1 MVQHSD
7 PIAEAIGTR
16 VRGQRLDRNW
26 TLDQLSD
33 SSGVSRRMLINIEQG
48 AANPSLSTLLK
59 LSEALGVG
67 LPALVEPP
75 SPKVKLTPAGAGTV
89 LWKGEHG
96 GRGVLVAH
104 TESPGVVELWEW
116 TLRPGESHSSE
127 AHTPGT
133 RELLHVHAGP
143 LVVEVDG
150 EPHRAKAGDALSF
163 PGDVPHS
170 YAHAEGESARFSLTV
185 YEPGGSSGFHQEES
199 HG

>member
-1 MVQHSD
+1 MAENSD
-7 PIAEAIGTR
+7 PLTEAIGVR
-16 VRGQRLDRNW
+16 VRGQRLNRNW

-33 SSGVSRRMLINIEQG
+33 ASGVSRRMLINIEQG

-67 LPALVEPP
+67 LPSLVEPP
-75 SPKVKLTPAGAGTV
+75 SPRVKLTPEGAGTV
-89 LWKGEHG
+89 LWQGEHG

-116 TLRPGESHSSE
+116 TLKPGESHSSE

-133 RELLHVHAGP
+133 RELLQVHAGT
-143 LVVEVDG
+143 LMVEVGG
-150 EPHRAKAGDALSF
+150 EPHTAKAGDSLSF

-170 YAHAEGESARFSLTV
+170 YGHVEGTAARFSLTV
-185 YEPGGSSGFHQEES
+185 YEPGGSSSFHQEES